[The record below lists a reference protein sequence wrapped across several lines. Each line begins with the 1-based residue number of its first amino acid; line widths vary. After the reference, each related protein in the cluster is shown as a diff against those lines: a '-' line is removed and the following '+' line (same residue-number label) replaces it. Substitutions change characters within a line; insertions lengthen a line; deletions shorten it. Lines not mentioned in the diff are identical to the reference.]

1 MTAMTIQTRRER
13 RIRAAEK
20 LFDTHEARAV
30 KPIDR
35 ALRSLARQMQADD
48 LNGAQILVDDAL
60 RDFRSTLGGI
70 LLRNGMRAAEASG
83 RMTLGELETKAA
95 IDIMLESVRRWL
107 GDYAPRRAEVV
118 TNFLRQ
124 RIEIQL
130 AEGQDPIVVW
140 GNTQRVI
147 LVKGAAARIARTE
160 IHTATER
167 GAFEA
172 ARSLGVRV
180 VKEWVSRRDGLVRI
194 GHAIAD
200 GQMQEID
207 TPFSVGG
214 EPLMYPGDP
223 AGSARNVIQC
233 RCVALYHLV
242 INGEIQ
248 R

>member
-1 MTAMTIQTRRER
+1 MTTIRTRRER

-20 LFDTHEARAV
+20 LFDTHEARTI

-35 ALRSLARQMQADD
+35 ALRSLARQMRADD
-48 LNGAQILVDDAL
+48 LNGAQTLIEEPL
-60 RDFRSTLGGI
+60 RDFRQTLSGI

-83 RMTLGELETKAA
+83 RLTLGELETKAA
-95 IDIMLESVRRWL
+95 IDIMLESIRRWL
-107 GDYAPRRAEVV
+107 NDYAPRRAELV
-118 TNFLRQ
+118 TNFLRR
-124 RIEIQL
+124 RIQAQL
-130 AEGQDPIVVW
+130 DQGQDAIIVW
-140 GNTQRVI
+140 GNIQRII

-167 GAFEA
+167 GAFEG

-180 VKEWVSRRDGLVRI
+180 AKEWVSRRDGRVRLD
-194 GHAIAD
+194 HAIAD
-200 GQMQEID
+200 GQIQEID

-214 EPLMYPGDP
+214 ENLMYPGDP

-233 RCVALYHLV
+233 RCVALYHLIV
-242 INGEIQ
+242 NGRIQ